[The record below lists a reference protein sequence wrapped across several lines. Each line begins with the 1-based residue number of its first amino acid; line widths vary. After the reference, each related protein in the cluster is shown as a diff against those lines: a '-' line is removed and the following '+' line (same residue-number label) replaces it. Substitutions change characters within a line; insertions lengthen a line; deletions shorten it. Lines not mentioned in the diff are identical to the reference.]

1 MTPSSDKNSS
11 SDSRN
16 NRELLKAIGNPAATE
31 EEWLSACEKL
41 GDYQQ
46 PKSRKKNIPLLVGQS
61 ALALAV
67 LTALVY
73 SGITLFSLNNSK
85 PPVPA
90 PVAQAPVP
98 AAGDIDYGPYMSDL
112 QRRIKRAWFP
122 PRGNGTKRV
131 QVRFKVHSNGTMDSL
146 KIYKSSGVPVADAAA
161 LKAVEN
167 AVPFKAL
174 PSAAPE
180 NVDIE
185 FTFDYNVF
193 AGNKKL

>member
-16 NRELLKAIGNPAATE
+16 NSELLKAIGNPAATE

-73 SGITLFSLNNSK
+73 GGITLSSLNNSK
-85 PPVPA
+85 PVLA
-90 PVAQAPVP
+90 PVAQVPVP

-122 PRGNGTKRV
+122 PRGNETKRV
-131 QVRFKVHSNGTMDSL
+131 KVRFKVHSNGTMDSL

-193 AGNKKL
+193 AGNKRL